1 MILSK
6 DRAQSVQRSLEE
18 DIGEGDITAEL
29 ISEDTSAVAHLYVRE
44 DAVICG
50 TEWVDEVF
58 AQLPGQI
65 KVDWHVKDGDKVIAN
80 TKLASFYGAARVILT
95 GERCALNWMQTL
107 SGVATQVNQFASLVD
122 GFNTKI
128 LDTRKTIPGM
138 RLAQKYAVT
147 VGGGVN
153 HRMGLYDAFLI
164 KENHIMSSG
173 SISQAITDARRL
185 HNDKPIEIEV
195 ENLEEFDEATSAQP
209 DVIMCDNFT
218 LELLTEAVRRNSG
231 QIKLEAS
238 GNVDE
243 TTVQKIAETG
253 VDYISIG
260 ALTKHIRA
268 IDLSLRFET
277 SSYG

>member
-1 MILSK
+1 
-6 DRAQSVQRSLEE
+6 
-18 DIGEGDITAEL
+18 
-29 ISEDTSAVAHLYVRE
+29 
-44 DAVICG
+44 
-50 TEWVDEVF
+50 
-58 AQLPGQI
+58 
-65 KVDWHVKDGDKVIAN
+65 
-80 TKLASFYGAARVILT
+80 
-95 GERCALNWMQTL
+95 
-107 SGVATQVNQFASLVD
+107 
-122 GFNTKI
+122 
-128 LDTRKTIPGM
+128 
-138 RLAQKYAVT
+138 
-147 VGGGVN
+147 
-153 HRMGLYDAFLI
+153 
-164 KENHIMSSG
+164 MSSG

-209 DVIMCDNFT
+209 DIIMCDNFT
-218 LELLTEAVRRNSG
+218 LELLNEAVRRNDG
-231 QIKLEAS
+231 KIKLEAS